1 MDDNTVKYDKR
12 TFLTMGLKPAVE
24 LSYLTKDEQNLV
36 YASIIYEDL
45 TPSHAQT
52 IKIRALSKKML
63 LNYNTLE
70 EILLQKKGNQNEQI
84 SFNKEK
90 IESVLPY
97 ELLKRDKRYIEQYI
111 IEAIKNYNALNKQEV
126 QNIDIDNLKV

>member
-1 MDDNTVKYDKR
+1 MENLGNKLENTYDKR

-24 LSYLTKDEQNLV
+24 HSYLTKDEQNLV

-52 IKIRALSKKML
+52 IKIRALNKKRL
-63 LNYNTLE
+63 LNYNSLE
-70 EILLQKKGNQNEQI
+70 EILLQKKGNQNELI

-90 IESVLPY
+90 IDSA
-97 ELLKRDKRYIEQYI
+97 LLV
-111 IEAIKNYNALNKQEV
+111 NY
-126 QNIDIDNLKV
+126 